1 MWVVRASNR
10 AFDSDFATANFYF
23 SCIQHFVPSSMFR
36 TFPTTFTLGRA
47 CLNIPIGRVSAQ
59 RSPVYVP
66 VAWRSLPSSNGV
78 LQQRRKISTPPQDE
92 PKPVEKAPV
101 PPSKSVLGQ
110 VDFRSDVY
118 TIPNILTMTRI
129 ATTPFIGYF
138 IATGH
143 STAAVSLFVYSCV
156 TDFVDGQIARRFN
169 MKSVLGSVLD
179 PAADKFLMTV
189 STVALASQ
197 SIMPLYV
204 GVIIIGRDVLL
215 SFMGFFYR
223 YRALPEPK
231 TMKRFL
237 DLSISTHTVHPSL
250 LGKANTALQMFY
262 IGGLVM
268 LPGIEYVIGGSS
280 QVGQFFD
287 WFGMAVALTTASSGL
302 GYIFSR
308 SAVKA
313 VR

>member
-1 MWVVRASNR
+1 
-10 AFDSDFATANFYF
+10 
-23 SCIQHFVPSSMFR
+23 MFR
-36 TFPTTFTLGRA
+36 TFPTTFSLGRTL
-47 CLNIPIGRVSAQ
+47 LNPSIGRLSVQ
-59 RSPVYVP
+59 RSYLHAPI
-66 VAWRSLPSSNGV
+66 ALRTLTNSNR
-78 LQQRRKISTPPQDE
+78 LLEQRRKNSTPPQNQL
-92 PKPVEKAPV
+92 KPNEKETAPL
-101 PPSKSVLGQ
+101 PPSALAQ
-110 VDFRSDVY
+110 VDFRSEVY

-138 IATGH
+138 IATGQ
-143 STAAVSLFVYSCV
+143 STAAISLFVYSCV

-204 GVIIIGRDVLL
+204 GATIIGRDVLL

-237 DLSISTHTVHPSL
+237 DLSISTHTVHPSV
-250 LGKANTALQMFY
+250 LGKVNTALQMFY

-268 LPGIEYVIGGSS
+268 LPGIEYVVGNSGT
-280 QVGQFFD
+280 VGQYLD
-287 WFGMAVALTTASSGL
+287 WFGMVVALTTATSGL

-308 SAVKA
+308 NVIKA